1 MNRVVTSFC
10 LALMLLAMGGCKHV
24 ANSEIVAKYRA
35 AGGGDPD
42 GATAQQ
48 IGVWMSQKEHEDV
61 RKELT
66 PLCQSRK
73 KAAPADW
80 MNSDEGR
87 ISIGSSFITTF
98 PLEFPNIFRCCPKAT
113 W

>member
-1 MNRVVTSFC
+1 MHRVLRGSF
-10 LALMLLAMGGCKHV
+10 LGLLLVAASGCKHV
-24 ANSEIVAKYRA
+24 AASEIVAKYRA

-48 IGVWMSQKEHEDV
+48 IGVWMSQKEHTGV

-66 PLCQSRK
+66 PLCQAREK
-73 KAAPADW
+73 TAPADW

-87 ISIGSSFITTF
+87 ICTGVMQANFFAPSEMNRKGTAF
-98 PLEFPNIFRCCPKAT
+98 
-113 W
+113 

>member
-48 IGVWMSQKEHEDV
+48 IGVWMSQQEHEGV

-66 PLCQSRK
+66 PLCEARQK
-73 KAAPADW
+73 TAPADW

-87 ISIGSSFITTF
+87 ICTAVTDANFFAPAKIPHGNTTF
-98 PLEFPNIFRCCPKAT
+98 
-113 W
+113 

>member
-1 MNRVVTSFC
+1 MNRVVTSSLFAV
-10 LALMLLAMGGCKHV
+10 ALLGLSGCKHV
-24 ANSEIVAKYRA
+24 VNSEIVAKYRA

-48 IGVWMSQKEHEDV
+48 ISVWLSQKEHEGV

-66 PLCQSRK
+66 PPCEARRK
-73 KAAPADW
+73 TASADW

-87 ISIGSSFITTF
+87 ICSGLAQANMFAPSKINKKGTAF
-98 PLEFPNIFRCCPKAT
+98 
-113 W
+113 

>member
-1 MNRVVTSFC
+1 MTRVVTSLF
-10 LALMLLAMGGCKHV
+10 LGLMLLAIGGCKHV

-48 IGVWMSQKEHEDV
+48 IGVWMSQKEHEGV

-66 PLCQSRK
+66 PLCQTRRK
-73 KAAPADW
+73 TAPADW

-87 ISIGSSFITTF
+87 ICAGVTQANFFAPAKIDHGNGTAF
-98 PLEFPNIFRCCPKAT
+98 
-113 W
+113 

>member
-1 MNRVVTSFC
+1 MNRVVTSLFVG
-10 LALMLLAMGGCKHV
+10 LMLVAMGGCKHV
-24 ANSEIVAKYRA
+24 AASEIVAKYRA

-48 IGVWMSQKEHEDV
+48 IGVWMSQKEHEGV

-66 PLCQSRK
+66 PLCQARQK
-73 KAAPADW
+73 TAPADW

-87 ISIGSSFITTF
+87 ICTGVYQADMFAPVKIPHGNGAKF
-98 PLEFPNIFRCCPKAT
+98 
-113 W
+113 